1 MISLATLRQMAL
13 SFPETTEQ
21 PHFEKTSFRVKNKI
35 FATYDV
41 AKNQVCIKLSE
52 IDQNVFSLVN
62 KEAIYPVPNK
72 WGKQGWTFVKL
83 NLVKSEIF
91 ADALTTAYCEVAPK
105 TLSEQVKQNNNN
117 EYGKTHRQRTGY

>member
-1 MISLATLRQMAL
+1 MTSLATLRQMAL
-13 SFPETTEQ
+13 SFPETTEL

-35 FATYDV
+35 FATYDS
-41 AKNQVCIKLSE
+41 ANNQACIKLSE

-83 NLVKSEIF
+83 NLVDTEIF

-105 TLSEQVKQNNNN
+105 TLSEQVKPNYKN
-117 EYGKTHRQRTGY
+117 E